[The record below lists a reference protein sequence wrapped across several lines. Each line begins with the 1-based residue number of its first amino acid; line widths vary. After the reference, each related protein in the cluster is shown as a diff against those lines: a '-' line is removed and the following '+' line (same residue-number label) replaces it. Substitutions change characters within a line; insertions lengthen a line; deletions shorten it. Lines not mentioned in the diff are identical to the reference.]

1 MSLSDSGSMTLTRHV
16 RSALGMSLTLS
27 LVLLATSAVRGS
39 DSEPDAETEESIEFG
54 VTPYDVALAAPAEGV
69 AAVRDPVTSSE
80 AYLQLL
86 KRLERAERRVNALEE
101 VGKPELPDS
110 APTGIASALQQ
121 RWMQVRD
128 PSIITVDQQTHR
140 SGARDEPKKW
150 YDRLSIRGYAQ
161 FRMNTVINSD
171 DDGTPA
177 QHAGD
182 RSIGENQSFLIRR
195 ARIII
200 SGDVSEHMYVYL
212 QPDFASSVPGS
223 TDANQFAQIRDW
235 YADLYIDTHKVY
247 RIRVGQSKIPF
258 GWDNMQSS
266 SNRLPLDRS
275 DATNSAVRNER
286 DLGVFFYWTPE
297 DIQDLFREVL
307 DDGLK
312 GSGNYGM
319 FGMGVYN
326 GQGGSLQE
334 QNDNVH
340 VVARFAYPFRVFDNQ
355 IAEVGIQGY
364 TGKYVVLS
372 SQIRARGVGG
382 LIRPEGTLET
392 GDREGQRDERVAGTL
407 IWYPKPFGFQAEWNV
422 GTGPS
427 LNDAQNAVVER
438 SLYGGYAMC
447 MYRHVTPRYGT
458 FFPFV
463 RWNYFRGGYK
473 PERNAP
479 YSQIDELEAGV
490 EWQIN
495 DQMELVTQYTAT
507 NRTNTTAFTTGR
519 SYEQFEGALLRAQ
532 FQINY

>member
-1 MSLSDSGSMTLTRHV
+1 MTFARTFKTVLMTSVVLGLGLLTASV
-16 RSALGMSLTLS
+16 ACGEDADVEEEVEETVELG
-27 LVLLATSAVRGS
+27 TS
-39 DSEPDAETEESIEFG
+39 
-54 VTPYDVALAAPAEGV
+54 PYDLALAAPEAGV
-69 AAVRDPVTSSE
+69 AAVREPAISAES
-80 AYLQLL
+80 YRQLL
-86 KRLERAERRVNALEE
+86 RRLEQAESRVSSLEAAQAQE
-101 VGKPELPDS
+101 TPEPP
-110 APTGIASALQQ
+110 AARIASSLQE

-128 PSIITVDQQTHR
+128 PSIITVDQQTR
-140 SGARDEPKKW
+140 KTDGKDEPKKW

-161 FRMNTVINSD
+161 LRMNTIVNGD

-177 QHAGD
+177 HHVSD
-182 RSIGENQSFLIRR
+182 RSVGENQSYLLRR
-195 ARIII
+195 ARVII

-212 QPDFASSVPGS
+212 QPDFAVNVPGS
-223 TDANQFAQIRDW
+223 TDANQFVQVRDW
-235 YADLYIDTHKVY
+235 YADLYFDTHKVY
-247 RIRVGQSKIPF
+247 RLRVGQSKIPY

-275 DATNSAVRNER
+275 DAINSAARNER

-297 DIQDLFREVL
+297 EIQDLFKEVL

-319 FGMGVYN
+319 FGMGVFN

-340 VVARFAYPFRVFDNQ
+340 VVARFAYPFRVFDDQ

-372 SQIRARGVGG
+372 SQIRARGMGG
-382 LIRPEGTLET
+382 LIRPTGTLET
-392 GDREGQRDERVAGTL
+392 NEREGQRDERVAGTL
-407 IWYPKPFGFQAEWNV
+407 IWYPKPFGLQAEWNV

-427 LNDAQNAVVER
+427 LNDAQTAVIER
-438 SLYGGYAMC
+438 SLYGGYVMG

-495 DQMELVTQYTAT
+495 NQMELVTQYTVT
-507 NRTNTTAFTTGR
+507 DRTNTTAFATGR
-519 SYEQFEGALLRAQ
+519 SYEQFEGSMIRTQ

>member
-1 MSLSDSGSMTLTRHV
+1 MTLARHG
-16 RSALGMSLTLS
+16 RSLLGMGLTLT
-27 LVLLATSAVRGS
+27 LVLFLSSAVRGS
-39 DSEPDAETEESIEFG
+39 DWEADAENEESIDFG
-54 VTPYDVALAAPAEGV
+54 VTPYDVALSAPEEGV
-69 AAVRDPVTSSE
+69 AAVRDPAASSE
-80 AYLQLL
+80 GYRQLL
-86 KRLERAERRVNALEE
+86 RRLEAAERRVNALEE
-101 VGKPELPDS
+101 VKKPELPDA
-110 APTGIASALQQ
+110 APAGIASALQQ
-121 RWMQVRD
+121 RWSQVRD
-128 PSIITVDQQTHR
+128 PSIITVEQQTSR
-140 SGARDEPKKW
+140 SGGKDEPKKW
-150 YDRLSIRGYAQ
+150 HDRLSIRGYAQ
-161 FRMNTVINSD
+161 FRMNTIVNSD

-177 QHAGD
+177 QHVGD
-182 RSIGENQSFLIRR
+182 RSIGENQSYLIRR

-223 TDANQFAQIRDW
+223 TDANQFTQIRDW
-235 YADLYIDTHKVY
+235 YADLYLDTHKVY
-247 RIRVGQSKIPF
+247 RVRVGQSKVPF
-258 GWDNMQSS
+258 GWENMQSS

-275 DATNSAVRNER
+275 DSLNSAVRNER

-307 DDGLK
+307 EDGLK

-326 GQGGSLQE
+326 GQGGSFQE

-372 SQIRARGVGG
+372 SQIRARGMGG
-382 LIRPEGTLET
+382 LIRPANTLET
-392 GDREGQRDERVAGTL
+392 GNREGQRDERVAGTVV
-407 IWYPKPFGFQAEWNV
+407 WYPKPFGFQAEWNV
-422 GTGPS
+422 GTSPS

-438 SLYGGYAMC
+438 SLHGGYAMV

-458 FFPFV
+458 FFPFM
-463 RWNYFRGGYK
+463 RWNHFRGGYK
-473 PERNAP
+473 AERNAP
-479 YSQIDELEAGV
+479 YSQIDEWEAGI

-507 NRTNTTAFTTGR
+507 DRTNTTAFSTGR
-519 SYEQFEGALLRAQ
+519 SYEQFEGGLLRTQ